1 MAIPPMDENL
11 KQLLSA
17 FNANHVRYVIIGGY
31 AVFVHAQPRMT
42 KDLDV
47 FIESSLENARATY
60 KGLAEFGAP
69 LEMFAVSDFSDGKT
83 IGRFGVPPICCEVI
97 QRIDGVDFESVY
109 ENSISVMID
118 GEVPARYISAEDLIT
133 NKLASGRPQDLA
145 DVEAIRNC
153 QKVTEKSE
161 L

>member
-1 MAIPPMDENL
+1 MVIPPMDENL

-17 FNANHVRYVIIGGY
+17 FNANHVKYVVIGGY

-47 FIESSLENARATY
+47 FIQSTPENALATY

-69 LEMFAVSDFSDGKT
+69 LAKFTVDDFADGKT
-83 IGRFGVPPICCEVI
+83 IGRFGVPPICFEVI

-109 ENSISVMID
+109 ANSVLAMID

-145 DVEAIRNC
+145 DVDAIRHR
-153 QKVTEKSE
+153 QRAVKGQ
-161 L
+161 